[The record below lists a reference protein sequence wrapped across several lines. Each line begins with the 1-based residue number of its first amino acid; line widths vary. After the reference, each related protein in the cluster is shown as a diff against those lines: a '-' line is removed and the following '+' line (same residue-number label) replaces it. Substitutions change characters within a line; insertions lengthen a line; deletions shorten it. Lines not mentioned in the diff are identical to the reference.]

1 MTRNHKPKTLL
12 INPPLTGLLVAQ
24 IDMSIEPLGLAYIAA
39 VLEQNGYEVDILDA
53 LALGND
59 QLEKLPDG
67 HIRVGLTEAQIA
79 SYVENFAPDIV
90 GIGCGFS
97 VYASDS
103 LRIVK
108 CVKQVCL
115 DAIIAFGGVHASI
128 DPESV
133 LRDKNVNIVVRGE
146 GEITFLELV
155 KCIEAGNDYSTI
167 KGTVVRTNGGTYR
180 YNEQREHIKD
190 LDELPFPARHLLP
203 MDKYFEFQRKGG
215 VMYRYYMRN
224 PIASIVTSRG
234 CPFNCIF
241 CAVRTIWGRTWR
253 GRSAENVVKELKF
266 LVDEYGIKEF
276 APWDD
281 NISLNKKRLIQI
293 CQGIIEEGLDLKW
306 STPNG
311 IYLPS
316 LDEEVL
322 SWMAKSGYYRAAF
335 GIESGLE
342 ETRKIIGKRIK
353 SEKVK
358 DVIGICDKLGIWT
371 NATFI
376 IGFPD
381 EKIESI
387 EATMKAPMDLGLDF
401 ASFYIAQPYPGT
413 ELFRIFNEYDLMKD
427 GITES
432 GSLFYSKYD
441 TKYFTHQELMKL
453 RDQAY
458 RKLVKHRI
466 VSILNPLYIMRL
478 IRKINSPEKFIYFL
492 RLGNNLFLGIY
503 PGNLSMIDKIRSRQ
517 STRKRETT

>member
-1 MTRNHKPKTLL
+1 MGNYKPKTLL
-12 INPPLTGLLVAQ
+12 INPPLTGMLVSQ

-53 LALGND
+53 LALGNE
-59 QLEKLPDG
+59 QLEKLPEG
-67 HIRVGLTEAQIA
+67 RIRVGLTEAQIA
-79 SYVENFAPDIV
+79 SYVENFAPGIV

-103 LRIVK
+103 HRIAK
-108 CVKQVCL
+108 CVKQVCP
-115 DAIIAFGGVHASI
+115 DAIITFGGAHSSI
-128 DPESV
+128 DPELV
-133 LRDKNVNIVVRGE
+133 LRDTNVDIVVRGE

-155 KCIEAGNDYSTI
+155 KCVEAGKDYSTI
-167 KGTVVRTNGGTYR
+167 KGTVVRNKESETLI
-180 YNEQREHIKD
+180 YNEPRELIKD

-203 MDKYFEFQRKGG
+203 MEKYFEFQRKGR
-215 VMYRYYMRN
+215 VMYRYYMRK
-224 PIASIVTSRG
+224 PIAGVVTSRG

-281 NISLNKKRLIQI
+281 NISLNKKRLIRI
-293 CQGIIEEGLDLKW
+293 CQGLLEDGLDLKW

-322 SWMAKSGYYRAAF
+322 SWMAKSGYYRATF
-335 GIESGLE
+335 GIESGSE
-342 ETRKIIGKRIK
+342 ETRKIVRKRIK
-353 SEKVK
+353 TEKVRE
-358 DVIGICDKLGIWT
+358 VIRICDKLGIWT

-381 EKIESI
+381 EKIDSI

-413 ELFRIFNEYDLMKD
+413 DMFRIFNEYGLMKD

-432 GSLFYSKYD
+432 GSLFHSKYD
-441 TKYFTHQELMKL
+441 TNYFTHQELMEL

-458 RKLVKHRI
+458 RKLVMHRV
-466 VSILNPLYIMRL
+466 VSILNPLYINRL
-478 IRKINSPEKFIYFL
+478 IRKINSPEKFVYFL
-492 RLGNNLFLGIY
+492 RLGSNLFLGVY
-503 PGNLSMIDKIRSRQ
+503 PGSLSIIDKIKSRL
-517 STRKRETT
+517 STGKR